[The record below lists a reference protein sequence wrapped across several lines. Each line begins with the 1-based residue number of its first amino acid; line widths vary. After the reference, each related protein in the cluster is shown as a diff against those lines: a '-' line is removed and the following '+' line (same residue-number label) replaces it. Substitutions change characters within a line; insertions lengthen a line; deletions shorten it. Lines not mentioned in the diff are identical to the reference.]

1 MIHNEHELSIAKE
14 QIESLRQS
22 RDRVFERNEG
32 TPFTMHLAA
41 NGFERMMAR
50 LQAEVDA
57 YEAGL
62 VESASANR
70 S

>member
-1 MIHNEHELSIAKE
+1 MIQNDRELSLAKE

-22 RDRVFERNEG
+22 RDRIFERNEG

-50 LQAEVDA
+50 LQAEVDQYESSA
-57 YEAGL
+57 LEAG
-62 VESASANR
+62 ATNR